1 MRRVVITGI
10 GLVTPLGT
18 GKDKA
23 WKNLLAGECGIDKIT
38 QFDSSEHPVH
48 IAAEVKDFVPENY
61 IEKKEL
67 KKIARFHNLQ
77 LQHQKRLWKMLN

>member
-18 GKDKA
+18 GKEKA
-23 WKNLLAGECGIDKIT
+23 WKNLLEGECGIDKIT
-38 QFDSSEHPVH
+38 QFDSSQHPVH

-61 IEKKEL
+61 IEKNSQIFTICDCGIKGSVGRC
-67 KKIARFHNLQ
+67 KIGNYR
-77 LQHQKRLWKMLN
+77 

>member
-23 WKNLLAGECGIDKIT
+23 WKNLLA
-38 QFDSSEHPVH
+38 V
-48 IAAEVKDFVPENY
+48 
-61 IEKKEL
+61 EL
-67 KKIARFHNLQ
+67 TRLRSLTLRSIQCILR
-77 LQHQKRLWKMLN
+77 QK

>member
-18 GKDKA
+18 GKEKA
-23 WKNLLAGECGIDKIT
+23 WTNLLNGECGIDTIT
-38 QFDSSEHPVH
+38 QFDSSQHPVH

-61 IEKKEL
+61 IEKNS
-67 KKIARFHNLQ
+67 KIFTICDCSS
-77 LQHQKRLWKMLN
+77 KRSFRRC